1 MARTSQRPSL
11 TPRAAKLGFLQ
22 GLIPWTLLVSIG
34 LCCIS
39 LHPEQSQAEAK
50 SQEQESMPQWIQPT
64 SFDYS
69 PEGKQDPFRPFIEP
83 EQEGQERSSQEQ
95 QPQRILTPLQRV
107 RPSQLKLV
115 GVLWDPQQ
123 PEQALAMVE
132 LPNGK
137 GYVLQQGTKVG
148 DQQGRVINISPG
160 QVLIQEQ
167 TRNITGQEETQ
178 KVVLKL
184 EHSAGDKDE

>member
-1 MARTSQRPSL
+1 
-11 TPRAAKLGFLQ
+11 
-22 GLIPWTLLVSIG
+22 
-34 LCCIS
+34 
-39 LHPEQSQAEAK
+39 
-50 SQEQESMPQWIQPT
+50 MPQWIQPT